1 MPTKAIIPYSRMKI
15 KLILALANPGAAY
28 KNTYH
33 SVGAM
38 FLEYLLQKSMEFGV
52 SQVAG
57 PKKTAG
63 GKYFKWDGLALAV
76 SDNYM
81 NESGRSALAFIKFL
95 KIQPAEMLVLH
106 DDSDLAIGKYNL
118 AFGRGAAG
126 HHGVESIISSLNTKN
141 FWRLR
146 IGIRDTN
153 LDKNARKKAGEFV
166 LKKISAAHKE
176 KLYSVFADGVAE
188 IRKLTEKDMF

>member
-1 MPTKAIIPYSRMKI
+1 MKI
-15 KLILALANPGAAY
+15 KLVLALANPGAGY

-38 FLEYLLQKSMEFGV
+38 LLEYLLQKSTESDGARV
-52 SQVAG
+52 PA
-57 PKKTAG
+57 PKKIAG
-63 GKYFKWDGLALAV
+63 GKYFKAGGLILAL

-81 NESGRSALAFIKFL
+81 NESGRSALAFLKFF

-106 DDSDLAIGKYNL
+106 DDSDLSVGEYNL
-118 AFGRGAAG
+118 VFGRGAAG
-126 HHGVESIISSLNTKN
+126 HHGVESIIASLNTKK

-146 IGIRDTN
+146 IGIRDIS
-153 LDKNARKKAGEFV
+153 LDKNTRKKAGEFV
-166 LKKISAAHKE
+166 LKKISHAHKE
-176 KLYSVFADGVAE
+176 KFYSVFADAVAE